1 MELIDREE
9 VIKTLLK
16 FETVKELG
24 SYIHGKS
31 TCGGQASVAYIEG
44 GRTDILWVI
53 NKLQVYNI
61 KEDNMEKYTFTIE
74 NSKGDSTMSFEVYK
88 DNNNEI
94 KIGQTNN
101 CSLADS
107 DYDYIFNTD
116 NQLFR
121 IQAD

>member
-1 MELIDREE
+1 M
-9 VIKTLLK
+9 KKHT
-16 FETVKELG
+16 FE
-24 SYIHGKS
+24 
-31 TCGGQASVAYIEG
+31 
-44 GRTDILWVI
+44 
-53 NKLQVYNI
+53 
-61 KEDNMEKYTFTIE
+61 IE
-74 NSKGDSTMSFEVYK
+74 NNDGSTMSFEVYK